1 MALIT
6 RPTTGQ
12 DGPGPTPDPAEHP
25 AHAGLAGLRLPGLV
39 LLGLLALRTVLL
51 FAGDGVIAAVARL
64 AGHDAGGAMAY
75 ADVSVVAVDVVT
87 LLVLV
92 RVLRRRGRRLREALG
107 TVRLRRDLL
116 VALPVTLVLLVAF
129 VVASYAA
136 NLAVY
141 GGAPPAGAA
150 SRVPLWLGVWSI
162 TVMPVTVA
170 VAEELLYRGVVLQAL
185 RSRFPAVVAVL
196 VSSVFFG
203 LQHAALSL
211 GSPADMAAR
220 VLTTA
225 LCGIVFAVLAL
236 RLRRL
241 LPLVVGHW
249 VLDVLGLGLP
259 MLYLALR

>member
-1 MALIT
+1 MT
-6 RPTTGQ
+6 TTYPTTGTTTS
-12 DGPGPTPDPAEHP
+12 PALEPRPT
-25 AHAGLAGLRLPGLV
+25 GLAGLRLPGLV

-51 FAGDGVIAAVARL
+51 FAGDGVVAALARL
-64 AGHDAGGAMAY
+64 TGHDVGDAMVY
-75 ADVSVVAVDVVT
+75 ANVSVVVVDVVT
-87 LLVLV
+87 LAVMAQ
-92 RVLRRRGRRLREALG
+92 VLRRRHRTLRDAFG
-107 TVRLRRDLL
+107 AVRLRRDLL
-116 VALPVTLVLLVAF
+116 VALPVTLLLLVAF

-136 NLAVY
+136 NLAVFH
-141 GGAPPAGAA
+141 GAPPLEA
-150 SRVPLWLGVWSI
+150 SPRVPLWLGVWSI

-211 GSPADMAAR
+211 GSPADAAAR
-220 VLTTA
+220 VLTTF

-241 LPLVVGHW
+241 VPLVVGHW

-259 MLYLALR
+259 MLVLALR